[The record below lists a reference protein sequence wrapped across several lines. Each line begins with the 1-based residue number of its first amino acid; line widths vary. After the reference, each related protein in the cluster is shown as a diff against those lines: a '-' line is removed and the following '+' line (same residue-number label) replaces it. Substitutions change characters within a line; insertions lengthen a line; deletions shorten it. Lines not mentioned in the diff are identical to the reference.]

1 MNINGGFII
10 NFKSK
15 LMIVLIISL
24 IFILISSVSA
34 QTDDTDIVKDIDDN
48 KNKLDILK
56 DNEDVDGSFTDLAT
70 EISGSSSIN
79 LTKNY
84 VYDSSK
90 DSSYKNGIVINKN
103 MVINGNGHI
112 IDGNH
117 SAKMFQITSGRVY
130 LNNITFVNSNTS
142 SNGGM
147 IYFAGTY
154 LNISDSC
161 FKNASIKAN
170 GAAIFINSGTADIS
184 NSNFIN
190 NVAEGNSYSGS
201 IYING
206 GATVNIY
213 KSNFIGNVGNAGGAI
228 YHRGNY
234 LNIYDSYFFN
244 NTSRGD
250 NNQGGAVCISGAAA
264 HQTIINNSTFIKNR
278 AFGSGGA
285 IFANTGV
292 DVKGSLFVENQ
303 AVNGAVLSAAVTSS
317 ISDSII
323 LNNLGTTSTA
333 ANKLV
338 HNQNTN
344 IMSLNNNWWGSDSS
358 NYNNILA
365 VIGAYPTRSTLTS
378 WYFLNMSSINS
389 FLLSG
394 SENVN
399 FRLNQVSNS
408 QGVISSRDLLYSNP
422 ISFNLSS
429 SLGILNKDSITL
441 DSDKTANFTFT
452 AEDVGIY
459 KVYADYLGFRLTK
472 NIFYVPD
479 DSLSALNITI
489 ANSGSVL
496 NLTKNYEY
504 YPEYDFDFINKAIP
518 ITKSFTI
525 NGNGYSIN
533 GKNEARIFNVSVG
546 DFILNNITIEGANS
560 YQGGALY
567 FNGNKAI
574 INNSIFQNNHV
585 SNVGAALTLVSGDI
599 TIGNSKFIK
608 NSASYAG
615 SAIRLSTN
623 ARFEVKD
630 DITDAVNRAYKILYE
645 SKRGEEANPEYKKA
659 IENHNSRE

>member
-24 IFILISSVSA
+24 IFISISSVSA

-103 MVINGNGHI
+103 MVINGNGHV

-154 LNISDSC
+154 LNISNSC

-184 NSNFIN
+184 NSDFIN

-344 IMSLNNNWWGSDSS
+344 TMSLNNNWWGSDSS

-378 WYFLNMSSINS
+378 WYFLNMGSINS

-504 YPEYDFDFINKAIP
+504 YPE
-518 ITKSFTI
+518 
-525 NGNGYSIN
+525 
-533 GKNEARIFNVSVG
+533 
-546 DFILNNITIEGANS
+546 
-560 YQGGALY
+560 
-567 FNGNKAI
+567 
-574 INNSIFQNNHV
+574 
-585 SNVGAALTLVSGDI
+585 
-599 TIGNSKFIK
+599 
-608 NSASYAG
+608 
-615 SAIRLSTN
+615 
-623 ARFEVKD
+623 
-630 DITDAVNRAYKILYE
+630 
-645 SKRGEEANPEYKKA
+645 
-659 IENHNSRE
+659 